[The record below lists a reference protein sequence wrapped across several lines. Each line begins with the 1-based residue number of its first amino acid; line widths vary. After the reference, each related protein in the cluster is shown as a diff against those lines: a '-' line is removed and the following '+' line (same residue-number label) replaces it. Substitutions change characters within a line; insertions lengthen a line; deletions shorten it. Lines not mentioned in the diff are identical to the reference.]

1 MQRQI
6 KEPEG
11 RNENLGLLSAT
22 LAESSHPDRFT
33 PSAPAVPP
41 QGTGSVWRWVRA
53 GAGSMEMG
61 TARGNVLGLGSKSRK
76 QRNGVLLLDRT
87 GERKATNSF

>member
-22 LAESSHPDRFT
+22 LAEPSHPDRFT

-61 TARGNVLGLGSKSRK
+61 TAGEMCWASVPKAGSRGMG
-76 QRNGVLLLDRT
+76 
-87 GERKATNSF
+87 FYC